1 VALDPVVEEE
11 GAGSAAMV
19 EVVGGFGSVVKKN
32 VHRSGV
38 PYPLPN
44 DVPTGTHS
52 RGHAPFQIGT

>member
-1 VALDPVVEEE
+1 VEEE